1 MADQT
6 RDSVDSPLGPQDR
19 RPNQRTTPQLLA
31 TKVLFLSLSSFL
43 TRVTRDF
50 YFCKKRKREEKVENY
65 PAEFFFFFC
74 EFEIILTDA
83 FVFNLSFR
91 SRTAGSFLLLN
102 VLNLRYLFL

>member
-50 YFCKKRKREEKVENY
+50 YFCKKRKREEKVKNY
-65 PAEFFFFFC
+65 RAEFFFFVN
-74 EFEIILTDA
+74 LKLSPDA
-83 FVFNLSFR
+83 FVFNLSFLEPQNH
-91 SRTAGSFLLLN
+91 SFC
-102 VLNLRYLFL
+102 